1 MRPRLLGVVMV
12 LAIPAT
18 ASAETLCVR
27 GPVYVEDGRVTAES
41 DIVKRGLNVE
51 CPEDT
56 REITQEPE
64 SRVLTSTEIRR
75 IRDRNR
81 EVAENAEDRK

>member
-1 MRPRLLGVVMV
+1 MRLRVLGVVMV
-12 LAIPAT
+12 LTAPAT

-27 GPVYVEDGRVTAES
+27 GPVYIEDGRVTAES
-41 DIVKRGLNVE
+41 DIVQRGLKIE

-56 REITQEPE
+56 REITQETE

-81 EVAENAEDRK
+81 EVAESAEDRK